1 MKAPGVTPAP
11 RKKFVFS
18 RFFKPSSREIRSKG
32 CRGPWPPPR
41 PVYPDSHVLIRV
53 LPTQTHFKK
62 MKTRS
67 QPYEDRHEAAI
78 CLAEALSDLVQPPGP
93 AGKAALTRGAAPRT
107 VLLGLTR
114 GGVPIADTIARQ
126 LHLPFDCIVVRKLPV
141 PGNPE
146 LAMGAISEYGAKV
159 ANEGI
164 LRWIPDPEETLASV
178 RVREEIELGRRV
190 CLYRGNRGGF
200 PLRGN
205 HVVLVDDGAATGAT
219 MRAAIAAARNAGAGR
234 VTVALP
240 VAPRET
246 CEELAATADEVRCVW
261 QPESFQS
268 VGACYRHFPQV
279 DDHQVLEAL
288 SFRAEYSDGLPP
300 RKPWIP
306 QHQPVFP

>member
-1 MKAPGVTPAP
+1 MYANP
-11 RKKFVFS
+11 F
-18 RFFKPSSREIRSKG
+18 
-32 CRGPWPPPR
+32 
-41 PVYPDSHVLIRV
+41 
-53 LPTQTHFKK
+53 QN

-67 QPYEDRHEAAI
+67 QPYEDRHEAAL
-78 CLAEALSDLVQPPGP
+78 CLAEALFDLAQPPWP
-93 AGKAALTRGAAPRT
+93 AGKAAPTGGGAART

-114 GGVPIADTIARQ
+114 GGIPIADTLARQ

-146 LAMGAISEYGAKV
+146 LAMGAISEYGAEV
-159 ANEGI
+159 VNEGI
-164 LRWIPDPEETLASV
+164 LRWIPDCDETFSSA
-178 RVREEIELGRRV
+178 RAREEIELKRRI

-279 DDHQVLEAL
+279 DDHRVLEAL
-288 SFRAEYSDGLPP
+288 SFRPEFSGGLSRRAPSLA
-300 RKPWIP
+300 
-306 QHQPVFP
+306 QHQPFFP